1 MNPHEL
7 TDLKAR
13 CQDAKS
19 YGRQIANA
27 ASHAATLEA
36 VAGPVLLA
44 RGMVKHSATHLL
56 ALIEKV
62 ERVLAGEAPAEVT
75 TQEADPEEPKK
86 KSSKKSK
93 RKKDS
98 DEDPEADDDGGDA
111 A

>member
-1 MNPHEL
+1 M
-7 TDLKAR
+7 AYQR
-13 CQDAKS
+13 AQS

-44 RGMVKHSATHLL
+44 RGVVKHSAAHLL
-56 ALIEKV
+56 ALIEKA
-62 ERVLAGEAPAEVT
+62 ERVMAGEAPAEAH
-75 TQEADPEEPKK
+75 EAAPEEPKK
-86 KSSKKSK
+86 KPSKKTK

-98 DEDPEADDDGGDA
+98 DEDQESEADDDGGDA